1 MIGQELARR
10 LDGRHTVSE
19 HGGELKRMSNKRFA
33 PELTGHNIKVI
44 KDSDEEKKMQKG
56 EQKVRIKKV
65 IELSET
71 EQETVTKVMRLAE
84 RINKIIPEYSIHQIL
99 REMYEQGHFAIND
112 DNVTG
117 VTYVAPDEIEY

>member
-1 MIGQELARR
+1 MKI
-10 LDGRHTVSE
+10 
-19 HGGELKRMSNKRFA
+19 
-33 PELTGHNIKVI
+33 
-44 KDSDEEKKMQKG
+44 KKM
-56 EQKVRIKKV
+56 
-65 IELSET
+65 IELSEA

-99 REMYEQGHFAIND
+99 REMYEQGNFEIND